1 MMFVEHLLE
10 PGTLSLVFQPI
21 VDCSGPEPV
30 LCAVEA
36 LTRGPVGTHF
46 ERAPVLFDY
55 VRLKREEVR
64 FDRHGVATALAAASS
79 LPDVTLSVNVHAA
92 TLERDESFARYVE
105 TAAAANDFDPT
116 HLMIELVEQSSYFDP
131 ERLLAAIRRLRFI
144 GVRIALDDV
153 GLGSG
158 NYRTIIDARPDCLKI
173 DRYFIAGCATDR
185 YRRSIIRSLHLVAAD
200 FGATLIAEGVE
211 SEADLEALREIGIT
225 RAQGYLFGRPA
236 EPLSLHHFGVASLHA
251 MATNDSMEGV

>member
-1 MMFVEHLLE
+1 MFVEHLLE
-10 PGTLSLVFQPI
+10 PGALSLVFQPI
-21 VDCSGPEPV
+21 VDFSGPEPV

-36 LTRGPVGTHF
+36 LTRGPSGSQL

-64 FDRHGVATALAAASS
+64 FDRRCVATALAAASS
-79 LPDVTLSVNVHAA
+79 LPVVTLSVNVHAA

-105 TAAAANDFDPT
+105 TAAAANDFDPA
-116 HLMIELVEQSSYFDP
+116 HLMIELVEQSSYFD
-131 ERLLAAIRRLRFI
+131 RDRMLDAVGRLRFI

-173 DRYFIAGCATDR
+173 DRYFITGCATDR
-185 YRRSIIRSLHLVAAD
+185 YRRSIFRSLHHVAEE
-200 FGATLIAEGVE
+200 FGATVIAEGVE
-211 SEADLEALREIGIT
+211 SEADLETLREIGIT
-225 RAQGYLFGRPA
+225 RAQGYLFGRPDD
-236 EPLSLHHFGVASLHA
+236 PPSLHHFGVASLHA
-251 MATNDSMEGV
+251 MAMNDSLEGV